1 MSSAT
6 PAPDSTAPTSVATY
20 PWSPLPDE
28 GNYVTSTQILGMGT
42 GLEQN
47 NEIAKLVG
55 DGFNVYRVKVL
66 TLEADCGFSLV
77 SLWRK
82 KTDKEKNSRR
92 FRKKAPAA

>member
-1 MSSAT
+1 M
-6 PAPDSTAPTSVATY
+6 PKCF
-20 PWSPLPDE
+20 PWAPLPDE
-28 GNYVTSTQILGMGT
+28 GDFVTTTQILGMGK

-47 NEIAKLVG
+47 NEIAEMVG

-77 SLWRK
+77 SLWRE

>member
-28 GNYVTSTQILGMGT
+28 DNYVTSTQILGMGK

-47 NEIAKLVG
+47 NEIAELVG

-77 SLWRK
+77 SLWRE
-82 KTDKEKNSRR
+82 KTDKEKISRR

>member
-1 MSSAT
+1 MSSTT
-6 PAPDSTAPTSVATY
+6 PAPNSTAPNSVATY

-28 GNYVTSTQILGMGT
+28 GDFVTSTQILGMGK
-42 GLEQN
+42 GLGQN
-47 NEIAKLVG
+47 NEIAELIG

-77 SLWRK
+77 SLWR
-82 KTDKEKNSRR
+82 EKIDEETNSRR